1 MQTILALARML
12 WRQRRSANLLAVSA
26 FLWIVLTQDLTWA
39 SEAFDALAFWPAVML
54 LAATTLIAA
63 AIVAIS
69 TALLCALVPPFRG
82 VPVVLSASWP
92 VTEIGDRLLP
102 LDGSSMLFWQFA
114 VILFFTWLF
123 FFPHVDRWLPLRR
136 VCKGVQFRT
145 RAHPHEILDATI
157 PGLGS
162 VDAYYGNL
170 HDVRLD
176 PDRPDVRRVRYALG
190 RGVFEEQIVTFKGI
204 SDDGGTYHHVNDAS
218 PQIAAQTEG
227 TFSVSI
233 GPAGPNGW
241 RKVGLASKWAALPLR
256 LAFLQWLFDTDGERA
271 DSVANKL
278 NRNFDPSVAGR
289 DSRLAKSQA

>member
-1 MQTILALARML
+1 MQTLLALVRML
-12 WRQRRSANLLAVSA
+12 WRQRRSATLMVVSA

-39 SEAFDALAFWPAVML
+39 GEAIDALAVWPAIML
-54 LAATTLIAA
+54 LAATALITA
-63 AIVAIS
+63 AIVATS

-82 VPVVLSASWP
+82 VPVVLSVSWP
-92 VTEIGDRLLP
+92 LIAVGDRLLP
-102 LDGSSMLFWQFA
+102 RDGSWQALWQFA

-136 VCKGVQFRT
+136 VRKSVQFQT
-145 RAHPHEILDATI
+145 RATPKEILEATI
-157 PGLGS
+157 PGYGP
-162 VDAYYGNL
+162 VNAYYGSL

-176 PDRPDVRRVRYALG
+176 PDRPDVRRVRYACG
-190 RGVFEEQIVTFKGI
+190 RGVFEEQIVTFGSI
-204 SDDGGTYHHVNDAS
+204 GEDGGTYHHVNDAS

-241 RKVGLASKWAALPLR
+241 RKVRLESEWAALPLR
-256 LAFLQWLFDTDGERA
+256 HAFLEWLFDTDGERA

-278 NRNFDPSVAGR
+278 NGSFDPSVAGR
-289 DSRLAKSQA
+289 ASRLAKSEA